1 MIGNI
6 LLNLRYLFA
15 PILIIVAGAG
25 VLIGGMWAWTGVI
38 LLFVGLL
45 VDIATK
51 FETSGV
57 GYDENGETRGW
68 ATFQN
73 LTMYFMLPVFVLFQ
87 LVMAYR
93 LYTFMALGG
102 AEGAVVMELIPE
114 NYDEYTVDIY
124 YDKFGE
130 LKSLVPRLR
139 IETRAGEISKGLTSK
154 GLVYVYLKDKLQ
166 SLKGARGCIT
176 LQIFFEPTKKLFKA
190 IEINPRFGG
199 GFPLSYSAG
208 ANFPKMLIKEYIL
221 DEKINFL
228 EDWEDNLLMLRYDSK
243 ILQHDYKP

>member
-102 AEGAVVMELIPE
+102 AEGAVVMELIPG
-114 NYDEYTVDIY
+114 I
-124 YDKFGE
+124 
-130 LKSLVPRLR
+130 LVMHEG
-139 IETRAGEISKGLTSK
+139 ITGLN
-154 GLVYVYLKDKLQ
+154 LI
-166 SLKGARGCIT
+166 GAT
-176 LQIFFEPTKKLFKA
+176 L
-190 IEINPRFGG
+190 
-199 GFPLSYSAG
+199 SAG
-208 ANFPKMLIKEYIL
+208 IFIGIGIIYGHELSHTC
-221 DEKINFL
+221 
-228 EDWEDNLLMLRYDSK
+228 LLYTSPSPRDKRQSRMPSSA
-243 ILQHDYKP
+243 

>member
-102 AEGAVVMELIPE
+102 AEGAVVMELIPG
-114 NYDEYTVDIY
+114 I
-124 YDKFGE
+124 
-130 LKSLVPRLR
+130 LVMHEG
-139 IETRAGEISKGLTSK
+139 ITGLN
-154 GLVYVYLKDKLQ
+154 LI
-166 SLKGARGCIT
+166 GAT
-176 LQIFFEPTKKLFKA
+176 L
-190 IEINPRFGG
+190 
-199 GFPLSYSAG
+199 SAG
-208 ANFPKMLIKEYIL
+208 IFIGIGIILSLIHI
-221 DEKINFL
+221 
-228 EDWEDNLLMLRYDSK
+228 
-243 ILQHDYKP
+243 

>member
-102 AEGAVVMELIPE
+102 APPSAMNVYSLYAITNWNRTKTGNMKYIVKFWKVAHPLVSPFSSYPTPE
-114 NYDEYTVDIY
+114 VSNLVAMSTNRPTN
-124 YDKFGE
+124 
-130 LKSLVPRLR
+130 KSITPVQAHMPPIKTPAPATIIR
-139 IETRAGEISKGLTSK
+139 I
-154 GLVYVYLKDKLQ
+154 
-166 SLKGARGCIT
+166 
-176 LQIFFEPTKKLFKA
+176 
-190 IEINPRFGG
+190 
-199 GFPLSYSAG
+199 G
-208 ANFPKMLIKEYIL
+208 AN
-221 DEKINFL
+221 
-228 EDWEDNLLMLRYDSK
+228 R
-243 ILQHDYKP
+243 

>member
-102 AEGAVVMELIPE
+102 AEGAVVMELIPG
-114 NYDEYTVDIY
+114 I
-124 YDKFGE
+124 
-130 LKSLVPRLR
+130 LVMHEG
-139 IETRAGEISKGLTSK
+139 ITGLN
-154 GLVYVYLKDKLQ
+154 LI
-166 SLKGARGCIT
+166 GAT
-176 LQIFFEPTKKLFKA
+176 L
-190 IEINPRFGG
+190 
-199 GFPLSYSAG
+199 SAG
-208 ANFPKMLIKEYIL
+208 IFIGIGIIYGHEPVSYTHLTLPTIC
-221 DEKINFL
+221 
-228 EDWEDNLLMLRYDSK
+228 SV
-243 ILQHDYKP
+243 

>member
-102 AEGAVVMELIPE
+102 AEGAVVMELIPGILVMYE
-114 NYDEYTVDIY
+114 GITGLNLIGAT
-124 YDKFGE
+124 
-130 LKSLVPRLR
+130 LSALSL
-139 IETRAGEISKGLTSK
+139 IHI
-154 GLVYVYLKDKLQ
+154 
-166 SLKGARGCIT
+166 
-176 LQIFFEPTKKLFKA
+176 
-190 IEINPRFGG
+190 
-199 GFPLSYSAG
+199 
-208 ANFPKMLIKEYIL
+208 
-221 DEKINFL
+221 
-228 EDWEDNLLMLRYDSK
+228 
-243 ILQHDYKP
+243 

>member
-102 AEGAVVMELIPE
+102 AEGAVVMELIPG
-114 NYDEYTVDIY
+114 I
-124 YDKFGE
+124 
-130 LKSLVPRLR
+130 LVMHEG
-139 IETRAGEISKGLTSK
+139 ITGLN
-154 GLVYVYLKDKLQ
+154 LI
-166 SLKGARGCIT
+166 GAT
-176 LQIFFEPTKKLFKA
+176 L
-190 IEINPRFGG
+190 
-199 GFPLSYSAG
+199 SAG
-208 ANFPKMLIKEYIL
+208 IFILSLIHI
-221 DEKINFL
+221 
-228 EDWEDNLLMLRYDSK
+228 
-243 ILQHDYKP
+243 

>member
-73 LTMYFMLPVFVLFQ
+73 
-87 LVMAYR
+87 
-93 LYTFMALGG
+93 
-102 AEGAVVMELIPE
+102 
-114 NYDEYTVDIY
+114 
-124 YDKFGE
+124 
-130 LKSLVPRLR
+130 
-139 IETRAGEISKGLTSK
+139 
-154 GLVYVYLKDKLQ
+154 
-166 SLKGARGCIT
+166 
-176 LQIFFEPTKKLFKA
+176 
-190 IEINPRFGG
+190 
-199 GFPLSYSAG
+199 
-208 ANFPKMLIKEYIL
+208 
-221 DEKINFL
+221 
-228 EDWEDNLLMLRYDSK
+228 
-243 ILQHDYKP
+243 

>member
-102 AEGAVVMELIPE
+102 AEGAVVMELIPGIL
-114 NYDEYTVDIY
+114 VM
-124 YDKFGE
+124 
-130 LKSLVPRLR
+130 LSL
-139 IETRAGEISKGLTSK
+139 IHI
-154 GLVYVYLKDKLQ
+154 
-166 SLKGARGCIT
+166 
-176 LQIFFEPTKKLFKA
+176 
-190 IEINPRFGG
+190 
-199 GFPLSYSAG
+199 
-208 ANFPKMLIKEYIL
+208 
-221 DEKINFL
+221 
-228 EDWEDNLLMLRYDSK
+228 
-243 ILQHDYKP
+243 

>member
-102 AEGAVVMELIPE
+102 AEGAVVMELIPG
-114 NYDEYTVDIY
+114 I
-124 YDKFGE
+124 
-130 LKSLVPRLR
+130 LVMHEG
-139 IETRAGEISKGLTSK
+139 ITGLN
-154 GLVYVYLKDKLQ
+154 LI
-166 SLKGARGCIT
+166 GAT
-176 LQIFFEPTKKLFKA
+176 L
-190 IEINPRFGG
+190 
-199 GFPLSYSAG
+199 SAG
-208 ANFPKMLIKEYIL
+208 IFIGIGIIYGC
-221 DEKINFL
+221 
-228 EDWEDNLLMLRYDSK
+228 LLYTSPSPRDLSTSRMPSSA
-243 ILQHDYKP
+243 